1 MALKRPIE
9 AEDRPGKK
17 PFNTEC
23 PCCLEDIDTV
33 LPCNHGICDGCLVIV
48 GGSLSPCCPLCR
60 SEIDTPDF
68 WALRGFAAHEREYYD
83 LAFDCYR
90 RAAEGGE
97 VSVMNNL
104 AYFLENG
111 IGCDQDTALAET
123 WLQRAIDAGDLDAM
137 YNRGANHYNRGD
149 YQEAYSW
156 FIKAG
161 LKGHIK
167 AMKTLIFMFANQVG
181 MKQSLGLAD
190 FWSKRLY
197 PDGPERTKYEEA
209 AAKELEEA
217 EDESDDEGP
226 ISL

>member
-1 MALKRPIE
+1 MALKRPNE
-9 AEDRPGKK
+9 AEDRAGKK

-23 PCCLEDIDTV
+23 PCCLEDMNTV
-33 LPCNHGICDGCLVIV
+33 LPCNHGICDGCLDRV
-48 GGSLSPCCPLCR
+48 GGSRSPCCPLCR
-60 SEIDTPDF
+60 SEIDTPYV
-68 WALRGFAAHEREYYD
+68 WALRGYAAHERQD
-83 LAFDCYR
+83 WVLAFECYK
-90 RAAEGGE
+90 RAAEGGD
-97 VSVMNNL
+97 VPAMNNL

-111 IGCDQDTALAET
+111 VGCVQDAALAKT
-123 WLQRAIDAGDLDAM
+123 WLQVAIDAGDLNAM
-137 YNRGANHYNRGD
+137 YNRGATHFNCGD

-181 MKQSLGLAD
+181 MKQCIGLAD

-209 AAKELEEA
+209 AEKELDEA
-217 EDESDDEGP
+217 DDEGP
-226 ISL
+226 LSL

>member
-1 MALKRPIE
+1 M
-9 AEDRPGKK
+9 AEDRK
-17 PFNTEC
+17 PLNDVC
-23 PCCLEDIDTV
+23 PCCLAPLGGTDHLLD
-33 LPCNHGICDGCLVIV
+33 CNHGICNGCLDSV
-48 GGSLSPCCPLCR
+48 GGSLYPCCPLCR
-60 SEIDTPDF
+60 GEIVTPYF
-68 WALRGFAAHEREYYD
+68 LALRGFAAHKREYYE
-83 LAFDCYR
+83 LAFNCYL

-104 AYFLENG
+104 AYFLQNG
-111 IGCDQDTALAET
+111 IGCDQDAALAET
-123 WLQRAIDAGDLDAM
+123 WLQRAIDAGDLDAI

-181 MKQSLGLAD
+181 MKQTMNLAD